1 MPRGWAPR
9 IAAGFLLLLSIAA
22 LAAPWLPI
30 ADPAAMDAD
39 ARLQAPRWIAAP
51 VFGTDAQGRDLLAR
65 ALWGARISLTVGLFG
80 TLVALLVGV
89 PYGAAAGLIGGRT
102 DRRLMRTADA
112 LESIPMVVCL
122 LFLLSLLQE
131 YRLELAEVGVG
142 RLQLFFIAIGL
153 LFWLP
158 TARVARA
165 EALRLRDR
173 PYVLAGRTAGLGR
186 RQLLRR
192 HLLPNMAPALW
203 AMISLTVPRVILM
216 EAFLS
221 FLGLGVEAPSVS
233 WGSLAADGMAA
244 LNPLVGS
251 WWLLAVP
258 ATGLAATLLSLNLLG
273 DSLRRKT

>member
-51 VFGTDAQGRDLLAR
+51 MFGTDAQGRDLFAR
-65 ALWGARISLTVGLFG
+65 ALFGARVSLTVGLFG
-80 TLVALLVGV
+80 TLIALLVGV
-89 PYGAAAGLIGGRT
+89 PYGAAAGLIG
-102 DRRLMRTADA
+102 
-112 LESIPMVVCL
+112 
-122 LFLLSLLQE
+122 
-131 YRLELAEVGVG
+131 
-142 RLQLFFIAIGL
+142 
-153 LFWLP
+153 
-158 TARVARA
+158 
-165 EALRLRDR
+165 
-173 PYVLAGRTAGLGR
+173 GRTAGLGR

-273 DSLRRKT
+273 DSLRRKS